1 MRLKRTHFIE
11 ELIREDLLG
20 KEVVVSGWVLRR
32 RDHGGVIFLDLR
44 DRTGLLQV
52 VFEEGVAQEVFDI
65 ADQVRIEYPVS
76 VKGIIRRR
84 PEGMENP
91 KIPTGYIELSAS
103 DVEIHNTSKTPPF
116 PMDEDLSQVSEA
128 TRLRYRYLEMRTLG
142 GHAPFIFRH
151 NVNLAIRNFLSE
163 RGFLEIET
171 PFLTKST
178 PEGARDFLVPSRL
191 YPGKFY
197 ALPQSPQLFKQIL
210 MVAGFEK
217 YFQIVRCFRDEDL
230 RADRQP
236 EFTQLDLEMS
246 FVDEEDVMSLC
257 EELLAHLFEKTLGIT
272 LSTPFPR
279 LSYDKAME
287 LYGTD
292 RPDLR
297 FGLELKEATDLA
309 KETQFQVFRGA
320 VEKGGIV
327 KGLSAPAHFSRKEL
341 DELTKYAQE
350 LGAKGL
356 AWIKYTKNASSF
368 EEKWASPIVKFFPR
382 EVLERLEERFELRD
396 EAYTLFF
403 VADTPQQTN
412 LVLSEL
418 RKHLAERLKLIPEGV
433 FSFLWVVDFPLFE
446 WDDEEGRLVAVHHPF
461 THPKLEDLDR
471 LESEPLSV
479 RSRAYDIVLNGVEV
493 GGGSIRIHRRDLQER
508 IFKLLSISQEE
519 AEDKFGFL
527 LQALEYGAPPHGGIA
542 FGLDRLI
549 MLMLGKKSIR
559 EVIPFPKTQRGQCLL
574 TGAPAEVTLKQI
586 LELHIMPG
594 WKEPSNQGEKNLFKE
609 GEEKDE

>member
-91 KIPTGYIELSAS
+91 KIPTGYIELYAT

-128 TRLRYRYLEMRTLG
+128 TRLRYRYLEMRALD

-151 NVNLAIRNFLSE
+151 NINLVIRNFLSE
-163 RGFLEIET
+163 RGFLEIES

-217 YFQIVRCFRDEDL
+217 YFQVVRCFRDEDL

-257 EELLAHLFEKTLGIT
+257 EELLAHLFEKMLGIT

-279 LSYDKAME
+279 LSFDKAME

-327 KGLSAPAHFSRKEL
+327 KGLAAPAHFSRKEL
-341 DELTKYAQE
+341 YELTKFAQE

-479 RSRAYDIVLNGVEV
+479 RSRAYDVVLNGIEV

-508 IFKLLSISQEE
+508 IFKLLNISQEE

-594 WKEPSNQGEKNLFKE
+594 WKETSSQGEKDLLKE

>member
-103 DVEIHNTSKTPPF
+103 VVEIHNTSKTPPF

-128 TRLRYRYLEMRTLG
+128 TRLRYRYLEMRALG
-142 GHAPFIFRH
+142 GHSPFIFRH

-217 YFQIVRCFRDEDL
+217 YFQVVRCFRDEDL

-327 KGLSAPAHFSRKEL
+327 KGLAAPAHFSRKEL
-341 DELTKYAQE
+341 DELTKFAQE

-479 RSRAYDIVLNGVEV
+479 YSRAYDVVLNGIEV

-519 AEDKFGFL
+519 AEDKFSFL

-594 WKEPSNQGEKNLFKE
+594 WKEPSSQGEKNLLKK
-609 GEEKDE
+609 GEEKNE

>member
-11 ELIREDLLG
+11 ELIREDLIG

-65 ADQVRIEYPVS
+65 ADKVRIEYSIS

-91 KIPTGYIELSAS
+91 KIPTGYIELSAT
-103 DVEIHNTSKTPPF
+103 DVEIHNTSKTLPF

-128 TRLRYRYLEMRTLG
+128 IRLRYRYLEMRALG

-151 NVNLAIRNFLSE
+151 NVNLIIRNFLSE
-163 RGFLEIET
+163 KGFIEIET

-217 YFQIVRCFRDEDL
+217 YFQVVRCFRDEDL

-257 EELLAHLFEKTLGIT
+257 EELLSHLFEKTLGIT

-279 LSYDKAME
+279 LSYDKAMD

-292 RPDLR
+292 SPDLR
-297 FGLELKEATDLA
+297 FGLELKEVTDLA

-320 VEKGGIV
+320 IEKGGIV
-327 KGLSAPAHFSRKEL
+327 KGLAAPAHFSRKEL
-341 DELTKYAQE
+341 DELTKFAQE

-356 AWIKYTKNASSF
+356 AWIKYTKNTGSF
-368 EEKWASPIVKFFPR
+368 EERWSSPIVKFFPR

-418 RKHLAERLKLIPEGV
+418 RKHLAEKLKLILEGV

-471 LESEPLSV
+471 LESDPLSV

-574 TGAPAEVTLKQI
+574 TAAPAEVTLKQI

-594 WKEPSNQGEKNLFKE
+594 WKETLSQKEKESF
-609 GEEKDE
+609 

>member
-103 DVEIHNTSKTPPF
+103 DVEIHNTSKTTPF

-128 TRLRYRYLEMRTLG
+128 TRLRYRYLEMRALG

-279 LSYDKAME
+279 LSFDKAME

-327 KGLSAPAHFSRKEL
+327 KGLAAPAHFSRKEL
-341 DELTKYAQE
+341 DELTKFAQE

-479 RSRAYDIVLNGVEV
+479 RSRAYDVVLNGIEV
-493 GGGSIRIHRRDLQER
+493 GGGSIRIHRKDLQER
-508 IFKLLSISQEE
+508 IFKLLNISQEE

-549 MLMLGKKSIR
+549 MLMLGKRSIR

-594 WKEPSNQGEKNLFKE
+594 WKEPSSQGEKNLLKE

>member
-91 KIPTGYIELSAS
+91 KIPTGYIELSAT
-103 DVEIHNTSKTPPF
+103 DVEIHSTSKTPPF

-128 TRLRYRYLEMRTLG
+128 TRLRYRYLEMRALG

-246 FVDEEDVMSLC
+246 FVDEQDVMSLC
-257 EELLAHLFEKTLGIT
+257 EELLAHLFERTLGIT

-279 LSYDKAME
+279 LSFDKAME

-297 FGLELKEATDLA
+297 FWLELKEATDLA

-327 KGLSAPAHFSRKEL
+327 KGLAAPAHFSRKEL
-341 DELTKYAQE
+341 DELTKFAQE

-356 AWIKYTKNASSF
+356 AWIKYSKNASSF

-479 RSRAYDIVLNGVEV
+479 RSRAYDVVLNGIEV

-508 IFKLLSISQEE
+508 IFKLLNISQEE

-574 TGAPAEVTLKQI
+574 TGAPAEVTLQQI

-594 WKEPSNQGEKNLFKE
+594 WKGTSSQGEKNLLKE

>member
-1 MRLKRTHFIE
+1 MRA
-11 ELIREDLLG
+11 LG
-20 KEVVVSGWVLRR
+20 E
-32 RDHGGVIFLDLR
+32 
-44 DRTGLLQV
+44 
-52 VFEEGVAQEVFDI
+52 
-65 ADQVRIEYPVS
+65 
-76 VKGIIRRR
+76 
-84 PEGMENP
+84 
-91 KIPTGYIELSAS
+91 
-103 DVEIHNTSKTPPF
+103 
-116 PMDEDLSQVSEA
+116 
-128 TRLRYRYLEMRTLG
+128 
-142 GHAPFIFRH
+142 HAPFIFRH
-151 NVNLAIRNFLSE
+151 TINLAIRNFLSE

-171 PFLTKST
+171 PYLTKST

-217 YFQIVRCFRDEDL
+217 YFQVVRCFRDEDL

-246 FVDEEDVMSLC
+246 FVDEEDIMSLC

-279 LSYDKAME
+279 LSFDKAME

-446 WDDEEGRLVAVHHPF
+446 WDDEEGRLVSVHHPF

-479 RSRAYDIVLNGVEV
+479 RSRAYDVVLNGIEV

-508 IFKLLSISQEE
+508 IFKLLNISQEE

-594 WKEPSNQGEKNLFKE
+594 WKEPSSQGEKNLLKE

>member
-11 ELIREDLLG
+11 ELIKEDFLG
-20 KEVVVSGWVLRR
+20 KEVIVSGWVLRR
-32 RDHGGVIFLDLR
+32 RDHGGVIFLDVR

-52 VFEEGVAQEVFDI
+52 VFEEGIDPQVFEV
-65 ADQVRIEYPVS
+65 ADQIRIEYPIS
-76 VKGIIRRR
+76 VKGIIRKR

-103 DVEIHNTSKTPPF
+103 DVEIHNASKAPPF
-116 PMDEDLSQVSEA
+116 PMDEDLSAISES
-128 TRLRYRYLEMRTLG
+128 TRLRYRYLEMRALG
-142 GHAPFIFRH
+142 GHYPFIFRH
-151 NVNLAIRNFLSE
+151 KVNLTIRNFLSAK
-163 RGFLEIET
+163 GFLEIET

-210 MVAGFEK
+210 MIAGFEK

-236 EFTQLDLEMS
+236 EFTQLDIEMS
-246 FVDEEDVMSLC
+246 FVDEEDVMSLI
-257 EELLAHLFEKTLGIT
+257 EELLAYLFEKTLSIS

-279 LSYDKAME
+279 LTYEKAME

-297 FGLELKEATDLA
+297 FGLELKAITDLA
-309 KETQFQVFRGA
+309 KETQFQVFRSA
-320 VEKGGIV
+320 IEKGGIV

-341 DELTKYAQE
+341 DELTKFAQE

-356 AWIKYTKNASSF
+356 AWIKYTKDGKTF
-368 EEKWASPIVKFFPR
+368 EEKWSSPIVKFFPR
-382 EVLERLEERFELRD
+382 EVLEKLEERFELKD
-396 EAYTLFF
+396 DIATLFF
-403 VADTPQQTN
+403 IADTPQQTN
-412 LVLSEL
+412 LVLAEL
-418 RKHLAERLKLIPEGV
+418 RKHLAERLNLVPEGV
-433 FSFLWVVDFPLFE
+433 FSFLWVVDFPLLE
-446 WDDEEGRLVAVHHPF
+446 WDDKEGRYVAVHHPF
-461 THPKLEDLDR
+461 THPKLEDIDR
-471 LESEPLSV
+471 LETDPLSV
-479 RSRAYDIVLNGVEV
+479 RSRAYDIVLNGIEI
-493 GGGSIRIHRRDLQER
+493 GGGSIRIHRKDLQER
-508 IFKLLSISQEE
+508 VFKLINISNEE
-519 AEDKFGFL
+519 AEEKFGFL
-527 LQALEYGAPPHGGIA
+527 LSALEYGAPPHGGIA
-542 FGLDRLI
+542 LGLDRLI

-574 TGAPAEVTLKQI
+574 TGAPAEVTLKQM

-594 WKEPSNQGEKNLFKE
+594 WETDTPKTVASSPRE
-609 GEEKDE
+609 DENNNE